1 MKSFRLLS
9 FLVFVTIFA
18 LAPQAHAINP
28 ADRAPLQ
35 EAVSHHQLTKKE
47 QRQQKRLEKRL
58 KKMEKKGVDF
68 SDPVNKWLWY
78 AIFAWGASVVLS
90 ILLSIL
96 FRATL
101 LGGGGFGLYY
111 LLWVLTGLL
120 GLAGGISFVIWLIKK
135 FG

>member
-1 MKSFRLLS
+1 MKNFRLLG
-9 FLVFVTIFA
+9 FLTLVAIFV
-18 LAPQAHAINP
+18 LAPQTQAINP

-68 SDPVNKWLWY
+68 DDPVDKWLWY
-78 AIFAWGASVVLS
+78 AIFAGGAAIVLS
-90 ILLSIL
+90 ILIPVL
-96 FRATL
+96 FSATL
-101 LGGGGFGLYY
+101 ITEGGFGLYY
-111 LLWVLTGLL
+111 LLWLLTSLL
-120 GLAGGISFVIWLIKK
+120 GLAGAVSFVIWLVKK